1 MLPLYDADGKLIT
14 LQYIDQK
21 GVKRYHDGGPT
32 GGGRY
37 WVLGKVNKTIY
48 LAEGFATAASIHE
61 ATGDAVYLAYSA
73 GNLINVAGIIR
84 EKHGPTADVVIV
96 ADNDES
102 GTGQSPASE
111 TAQRWG
117 MRVVIPPVQGDAN
130 DYVQSGHDLLALLKP
145 KLSSDW
151 LISADVFS
159 SLSISHNPPPS
170 LTFPRIQCRLRQRL
184 LLSKSTTSYDGSPQ
198 QISFFAKSA
207 GHSLPPIFN
216 FLYSHLLIHL
226 IIFLSSFF
234 VYRFQARLK

>member
-1 MLPLYDADGKLIT
+1 MTDVWCWPLYADGKLIT

-32 GGGRY
+32 GGRY
-37 WVLGKVNKTIY
+37 WVLGKKTIY
-48 LAEGFATAASIHE
+48 LAEGFTAIHE

-102 GTGQSPASE
+102 GTGQKAASE

-130 DYVQSGHDLLALLKP
+130 DYVQSGHDLLPVKTSQATGLYPQMSFLPNPNLL
-145 KLSSDW
+145 
-151 LISADVFS
+151 
-159 SLSISHNPPPS
+159 
-170 LTFPRIQCRLRQRL
+170 T
-184 LLSKSTTSYDGSPQ
+184 G
-198 QISFFAKSA
+198 
-207 GHSLPPIFN
+207 
-216 FLYSHLLIHL
+216 
-226 IIFLSSFF
+226 
-234 VYRFQARLK
+234 